1 MARERGKSTDWPK
14 GLACLKHRDSSMVL
28 PYLRLVFGCGDVPDF
43 FMCGGQTVGFFE
55 LFLIGIGLSMDAFAV
70 AICKGLGMERINK
83 RDTLLLA
90 LFFGGFQALM
100 PLTGYLLGSRF
111 ASYIERW
118 DHWIAFVLLCF
129 IGGSMIRESRSE
141 EDEEEMDA
149 SFRPKEML
157 TMAVATSIDAL
168 AVGVSFAFLGMGQ
181 GEILSAAGL
190 IAATTFVFSAVG
202 VSVGSVFGSRFKSK
216 AELCGGV
223 ILILIGLKILLEHLG
238 ILG

>member
-1 MARERGKSTDWPK
+1 MPTKHARCSASAAYRWINCPGSVALSDQCPDPGSSSYADEGTVAHSLAELKLRHVLHEITDAQYK
-14 GLACLKHRDSSMVL
+14 KRLAKIQQDDYYNGEMDEATDFYVETVL
-28 PYLRLVFGCGDVPDF
+28 EEFAAAGEGAELMIEQRLDLSQWIPEGFG
-43 FMCGGQTVGFFE
+43 T
-55 LFLIGIGLSMDAFAV
+55 SDAV
-70 AICKGLGMERINK
+70 I
-83 RDTLLLA
+83 
-90 LFFGGFQALM
+90 
-100 PLTGYLLGSRF
+100 
-111 ASYIERW
+111 
-118 DHWIAFVLLCF
+118 